1 MAVVRVSSSE
11 PFESAIR
18 KFKKQC
24 ERDGVLSD
32 VKKRECYDK
41 PSVKRKKKSIA
52 AKKKVA
58 KQFRSVSR

>member
-1 MAVVRVSSSE
+1 MTVVRVRENE

-18 KFKKQC
+18 KFKKLC

-41 PSVKRKKKSIA
+41 PSVKRKNKAIA
-52 AKKKVA
+52 AKKKIA
-58 KQFRSVSR
+58 KQSRSVSR